1 MSDVRLSM
9 QEVEGFEE
17 ISHHRLH
24 KLFGEQTRFAARSLK
39 REQGGLKRLM
49 YQTLMDTAAGTFE
62 AEHIDDMADLLR
74 SRMRCGHRIDMVVK
88 GDLAIN
94 FPRRSAYVHFQH
106 NILAVSRLR
115 VSRSYQRTS
124 RIYVPY
130 ERSRQNHTVE
140 FAPNPSLPI
149 TS

>member
-1 MSDVRLSM
+1 VN
-9 QEVEGFEE
+9 
-17 ISHHRLH
+17 I
-24 KLFGEQTRFAARSLK
+24 
-39 REQGGLKRLM
+39 
-49 YQTLMDTAAGTFE
+49 AAGTFE
-62 AEHIDDMADLLR
+62 TEHIDGMPDVLR

-94 FPRRSAYVHFQH
+94 LSRRSAYVHFQH

-115 VSRSYQRTS
+115 VSRSYRRTS
-124 RIYVPY
+124 RVSVPY